1 MLQFFK
7 HLNNGYDP
15 MLILG
20 RGALGYRPPRQ
31 MIGRRVQERYRPFRA
46 IFGRGGGDEEDE
58 EDEEVGYGGGGEE
71 PIKSVAKYQPTYI
84 NAFIE
89 DIQNTTTP
97 DDLETLKDSITDYF
111 ITSKINKDEDAI
123 LLKMINDKKSDLE
136 HKLSQ
141 QKLQVYTQTKKNYK
155 DSLKAIGDNL
165 ILIVNKTNNLKTQNY
180 ANDLKIKGFKQAIE
194 DALKIPT
201 EGVKDFTITQGNNYI
216 TDWLNYLNELS
227 ENKKPPVVYSI
238 VNNELISEIIETEP
252 KVKGEFEDNLT
263 ITLAEKIRDDYWAA
277 IGGIPTKLKTD
288 PDYGTKF
295 NDMIKHINKTTLLDE
310 PMDDKSS
317 EFKPYLDL
325 RKKIPVPKKQDG
337 PDIEPEPNIKKY
349 MTSIIVKGKPYFLND
364 DDIPDEE
371 LILKEYNSPGKPSEF
386 CICGPD
392 NKLAKKI
399 YNVDHPNMQVTDYIA
414 MNYLPEDKEYLGK
427 QFCID
432 NVDTSNRIFSEMK
445 YYEPIN
451 YVSQYNINIQ
461 LKEVYIDMLKVD
473 LRTYIEQYISS
484 EDKKTKKDIMDNI
497 NAIYNVLSD
506 KKEFN
511 KDFYK
516 YRRYM
521 GVGITMNKF
530 NPIVFPDNF
539 DFSDRIEGENFKLK
553 LERVKAS
560 QGQLFAPIMT
570 NRKITKIVMVTPKA
584 TPEVRSE
591 FNKNFNKFLKISE
604 SNPYIFDI
612 TTVFNKGVGVYPY
625 SDDDLVKNDFILG
638 VYQSAYAFDDRKR
651 IHYNAVLI
659 PIEKFILEK

>member
-31 MIGRRVQERYRPFRA
+31 MIGRQVPQRYRPFRA
-46 IFGRGGGDEEDE
+46 LFGRGLGDEEDKQALTIMTNQISNIKTMPEIE
-58 EDEEVGYGGGGEE
+58 EYKNNLDDF
-71 PIKSVAKYQPTYI
+71 IKVSDIYEDDYNKII
-84 NAFIE
+84 N
-89 DIQNTTTP
+89 
-97 DDLETLKDSITDYF
+97 
-111 ITSKINKDEDAI
+111 
-123 LLKMINDKKSDLE
+123 LLNDKKSDLAQ
-136 HKLSQ
+136 SS
-141 QKLQVYTQTKKNYK
+141 TKKNYI
-155 DSLKAIGDNL
+155 DSLKTIEDNITL
-165 ILIVNKTNNLKTQNY
+165 IEDNSKNLKTQNY
-180 ANDLKIKGFKQAIE
+180 ANDLKINGYKNAIE
-194 DALKIPT
+194 YVLKIPT
-201 EGVKDFTITQGNNYI
+201 EGVDNSLITQGNDNI
-216 TDWLNYLNELS
+216 TMWLEQLNELS

-238 VNNELISEIIETEP
+238 VNNELISETIEKEP

-277 IGGIPTKLKTD
+277 IGGKPTKLKTD
-288 PDYGTKF
+288 PVYGTKF
-295 NDMIKHINKTTLLDE
+295 NDMITHINKTTLLDE

-317 EFKPYLDL
+317 EFEPYLKL

-337 PDIEPEPNIKKY
+337 PNIEPEPNIENY
-349 MTSIIVKGKPYFLND
+349 MTSIIVKDKPYFKND
-364 DDIPDEE
+364 DNTPNKE
-371 LILKEYNSPGKPSEF
+371 LILKEYNSSGKPSEF

-432 NVDTSNRIFSEMK
+432 NVDTTNRIFSEMK

-461 LKEVYIDMLKVD
+461 LKEVYIDILKKQFD
-473 LRTYIEQYISS
+473 NFIEKYMS
-484 EDKKTKKDIMDNI
+484 EKDKETKKDIKSNI
-497 NAIYNVLSD
+497 KAIYKVLSD

-539 DFSDRIEGENFKLK
+539 DFSDRIEGENFKTK

-560 QGQLFAPIMT
+560 QGQLFAPIMKDQ
-570 NRKITKIVMVTPKA
+570 KIIKIEMLTSDLD
-584 TPEVRSE
+584 VRSN
-591 FNKNFNKFLKISE
+591 FNKEFNKFLKISE
-604 SNPYIFDI
+604 SNPYIFDV

-625 SDDDLVKNDFILG
+625 SDDDLVENDFILG
-638 VYQSAYAFDDRKR
+638 VYQSAYAYDDRKR
-651 IHYNAVLI
+651 THYNAVLI